1 MLRSWFRELRG
12 DEAGQ
17 GLLEYAL
24 IAAIIIV
31 GAVGVLTVLSGNLNK
46 VFTTIANTLGQY

>member
-1 MLRSWFRELRG
+1 MMRSWFRELYR

>member
-1 MLRSWFRELRG
+1 MWRLWLSKVQR
-12 DEAGQ
+12 DESGQ